1 MSGRAS
7 RDKGSRWEREVV
19 RLLRSLG
26 WASAERRQPGAPEDR
41 GDVIGIP
48 WLIEAKDHA
57 SLDLAGWITQA
68 ETARARTGHQ
78 LAIVIAKRRGH
89 PQADDAYAIVQA
101 GPLLEWLTDK
111 ENQ

>member
-19 RLLRSLG
+19 RLLREIG
-26 WASAERRQPGAPEDR
+26 WIHAERRSAGLPIDR
-41 GDVIGIP
+41 GDVTGIP
-48 WLIEAKDHA
+48 YLIEAKDHA
-57 SLDLAGWITQA
+57 RTDLPGWISQA
-68 ETARARTGHQ
+68 ETARARTGHD

-101 GPLLEWLTDK
+101 RPLLEWLYKK